1 MITKKQQVRDLVWSA
16 VQRLQFIEFRLQWE
30 GHVNRSDLIEAF
42 GISVPQSTLDFREY
56 MERAPNNMD
65 YDKRLRH
72 YFPTPNFMPVFIS
85 ERAEGYL
92 SQLTA
97 LAIGGENQ
105 SIPGLMGA
113 TPSFDIL
120 PAPERRVDS
129 NTLQL
134 LLKCMREGLSI
145 ETHYQSLSSPMP
157 TWRRIAPHSLASD
170 GLRWHVR
177 AYCYTKEDFRD
188 FVLGRIMDL
197 RDEQASNISATADT
211 EWNEIVKVTI
221 APNPSLTADQHKII
235 ERDYSMVQGQAEIS
249 VRKSLLF
256 YLKRR
261 LGIEDGVEKS
271 PAAQQVVITKVV
283 SAKGM
288 P

>member
-1 MITKKQQVRDLVWSA
+1 
-16 VQRLQFIEFRLQWE
+16 
-30 GHVNRSDLIEAF
+30 
-42 GISVPQSTLDFREY
+42 
-56 MERAPNNMD
+56 
-65 YDKRLRH
+65 
-72 YFPTPNFMPVFIS
+72 
-85 ERAEGYL
+85 
-92 SQLTA
+92 
-97 LAIGGENQ
+97 
-105 SIPGLMGA
+105 
-113 TPSFDIL
+113 
-120 PAPERRVDS
+120 
-129 NTLQL
+129 
-134 LLKCMREGLSI
+134 MREGLSI
-145 ETHYQSLSSPMP
+145 ETHYQSLSSPIP

-197 RDEQASNISATADT
+197 RDEQVSNISATADA